1 MKGHVVVV
9 EDDAAWGELLARS
22 LTRREFDARW
32 CKRGDDVLALAAT
45 DAPIDVV
52 LTDLQMPGL
61 NGLELCARV
70 TAARPGVPVVVM
82 TAFGSLE
89 TAIAAIRAGAYD
101 FVTKPVEVDALALTL
116 ERALEHR
123 RLTTEVKRLREAVA
137 GAAPTGFIGQ
147 SPAFLRVQALVSR
160 IADSE
165 ASVLITGESG
175 TGKEVLAR
183 ALHDA
188 SRRKAGPFIAV
199 NCAAMPEALLESEL
213 FGHVK
218 GAFTDARANRV
229 GLFQQAEGGTLLLD
243 EVGELPLSLQPK
255 LLRALQERVV
265 RPVGGD
271 KERPFD
277 ARIIAATNRDLE
289 TAVEQARFR
298 EDLFFRLNVISVE
311 LPPLRLRGNDV
322 LLLAQH
328 FLARAA
334 ERAHK
339 PVLGLSPRAAAR
351 LLAWTWPGNVREL
364 QNCMER
370 AVAFAQFDQ
379 VQEDDL
385 PDKVKQWTRPPQSL
399 EPADASELDPLE
411 AVERRHIERV
421 LEATGGNRS
430 MAAKI
435 LGIDRK
441 TLWRKL
447 GQAAGDE
454 QA

>member
-1 MKGHVVVV
+1 
-9 EDDAAWGELLARS
+9 
-22 LTRREFDARW
+22 
-32 CKRGDDVLALAAT
+32 
-45 DAPIDVV
+45 
-52 LTDLQMPGL
+52 
-61 NGLELCARV
+61 
-70 TAARPGVPVVVM
+70 
-82 TAFGSLE
+82 
-89 TAIAAIRAGAYD
+89 
-101 FVTKPVEVDALALTL
+101 
-116 ERALEHR
+116 
-123 RLTTEVKRLREAVA
+123 
-137 GAAPTGFIGQ
+137 
-147 SPAFLRVQALVSR
+147 
-160 IADSE
+160 
-165 ASVLITGESG
+165 
-175 TGKEVLAR
+175 
-183 ALHDA
+183 
-188 SRRKAGPFIAV
+188 
-199 NCAAMPEALLESEL
+199 MPEALLESEL
-213 FGHVK
+213 FGHLK

-243 EVGELPLSLQPK
+243 EVGELPLALQPK
-255 LLRALQERVV
+255 LLRALQERQV

-328 FLARAA
+328 FLTRAA

-385 PDKVKQWTRPPQSL
+385 PDKVRQWTRPPQSL
-399 EPADASELDPLE
+399 EPADASELDTLE

-447 GQAAGDE
+447 GQAATDE